1 MLGISGEQPCSN
13 VAGFLEGTS
22 VLSLNSLCSHWKGVW
37 GFTPLTLECSKK
49 NTYMLLK
56 VNVIWKIKSDHD
68 PAC

>member
-49 NTYMLLK
+49 KYIYAFEGECYLED
-56 VNVIWKIKSDHD
+56 KI
-68 PAC
+68 